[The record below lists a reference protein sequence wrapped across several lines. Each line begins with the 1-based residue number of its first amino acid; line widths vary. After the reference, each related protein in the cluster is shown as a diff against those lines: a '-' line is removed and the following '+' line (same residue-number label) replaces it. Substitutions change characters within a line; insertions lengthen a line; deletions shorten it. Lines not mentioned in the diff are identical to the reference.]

1 VSVGCFFGNR
11 CRVNG
16 SCVVETWRALVLD
29 ALRAAGLPDYIET
42 TDLDAAEARYET
54 LHNEVRFGCDSLGSG
69 SLAQLARSV
78 ALKRGDQAGPLR
90 DLINSTEQ
98 IFVPGVFEQ
107 RISAPKLPNDC
118 LWSIGA
124 LQAALR
130 ETALTLGLPL
140 SNGEV
145 PDAPL
150 PKISRFK
157 KLSKHDS
164 ASDDCD
170 EHGWYMLED
179 YRPGWLTLSEFAR
192 VAQMHQ
198 IALVLAG

>member
-1 VSVGCFFGNR
+1 MSVGCFFGIGAASTDRN
-11 CRVNG
+11 
-16 SCVVETWRALVLD
+16 VVENWRALVLD
-29 ALRAAGLPDYIET
+29 ALRTAGLPGYIET
-42 TDLDAAEARYET
+42 TDRDAAEARYEM
-54 LHNEVRFGCDSLGSG
+54 LHKQIRFGCDSLGSG
-69 SLAQLARSV
+69 SLAQLARNV
-78 ALKRGDQAGPLR
+78 VLKRGDQAGPLR
-90 DLINSTEQ
+90 DLMNSTEQ
-98 IFVPGVFEQ
+98 IFVPGVFEH

-130 ETALTLGLPL
+130 GTALTLGLPL

-145 PDAPL
+145 PDALL
-150 PKISRFK
+150 PKISRFQ

-164 ASDDCD
+164 ASDDSD
-170 EHGWYMLED
+170 DHGWSMLED